1 MSLQC
6 NLPQIDPVKTVSI
19 KSKYGAEFRRF
30 AIQPSDQAK
39 NLANNSSVNSST
51 NNSPLTNSNHN
62 NSNNLDNSINPLH
75 STSTSSLQSAQKLLR
90 LAGITF
96 QEFEATLAK
105 LHKLDNECSPI
116 DQSYTFKIFYT
127 DPKTSTLLP
136 INNDDNLAR
145 AIASSQFHSCQKNN
159 NSSFLRIYIYNS
171 ANQPN
176 INNNSVHNQS
186 TDSHNDSD
194 TSLPGNISGVTLR
207 RGLAIGSPINFRPV
221 SAIIDVDILPESL
234 RRVRIHKHK
243 SDKPLGFYIRDGTA
257 VRTGVNGLE
266 KVPSCFISRL
276 IPDGL
281 AHMTGL
287 LQVNDEVLEVNG
299 IDIRDKT
306 LDQVT
311 DMMIANSENLI
322 VTVKP
327 ANQANNPIRKS
338 QIGQESAIVGRG
350 VQSNKI
356 NSASGITQIRRQ
368 AINNSSIREMDEAED
383 EDQVREFMPI
393 NDPETSILSI

>member
-1 MSLQC
+1 
-6 NLPQIDPVKTVSI
+6 
-19 KSKYGAEFRRF
+19 
-30 AIQPSDQAK
+30 
-39 NLANNSSVNSST
+39 
-51 NNSPLTNSNHN
+51 
-62 NSNNLDNSINPLH
+62 
-75 STSTSSLQSAQKLLR
+75 
-90 LAGITF
+90 
-96 QEFEATLAK
+96 
-105 LHKLDNECSPI
+105 
-116 DQSYTFKIFYT
+116 
-127 DPKTSTLLP
+127 
-136 INNDDNLAR
+136 
-145 AIASSQFHSCQKNN
+145 
-159 NSSFLRIYIYNS
+159 
-171 ANQPN
+171 
-176 INNNSVHNQS
+176 
-186 TDSHNDSD
+186 
-194 TSLPGNISGVTLR
+194 VTLR

-338 QIGQESAIVGRG
+338 QGGQESAIVGKG
-350 VQSNKI
+350 MQWNKI

-368 AINNSSIREMDEAED
+368 AINNSSIREMVEAED
-383 EDQVREFMPI
+383 EDQVREFTPH
-393 NDPETSILSI
+393 DPETSILSI

>member
-1 MSLQC
+1 MLGVSL
-6 NLPQIDPVKTVSI
+6 PHIDPVKTVHI

-30 AIQPSDQAK
+30 AIQPSDQAQ
-39 NLANNSSVNSST
+39 NLANHSSVNSSS

-62 NSNNLDNSINPLH
+62 NSNNLDNSTNPLH

-145 AIASSQFHSCQKNN
+145 AIASCQKNN
-159 NSSFLRIYIYNS
+159 NNLNLVRIYIYNS

-176 INNNSVHNQS
+176 IHNNSVHNQS

-338 QIGQESAIVGRG
+338 QGGQESAIVGKG
-350 VQSNKI
+350 VQWNKI

-368 AINNSSIREMDEAED
+368 AINNSSIREMVEAED
-383 EDQVREFMPI
+383 EDQVREFTPH
-393 NDPETSILSI
+393 DPETSILSI